1 MDFFMKKKYYYKNFT
16 KIHLIIFFIG
26 LFTLFIVI
34 ETLILSSEY
43 RSSMTNDVLE
53 QFNNQQIH
61 LARQTADGI
70 EKFFEDIL
78 RDLTLLS
85 QYPNITGQNQNN
97 INLTLEQF
105 YKKNN
110 HDVIHFYK
118 LDANGIMTNIYPKN
132 VARGKTFLFRNYFI
146 QTKEGL
152 KPHVSKF
159 IKVQAD
165 YWTIVISCPILRVE
179 NKKTVFDGLVAA
191 TVSVNKLRTLFFEP
205 FRLSA
210 SGYGWMMDDD
220 GTVTINPIEMG
231 WTGKN
236 INALF
241 DRPGEKGLEALT
253 SRMKKGEE
261 GLGNYTYHFIDKSA
275 AFSPLKIGQRVCSVA
290 ICTPIEEIK
299 QFMQKTFIK
308 EKKLL
313 AFVILVII
321 IAGGCVMF
329 LTRHIYLSR
338 MEEHSWDKLMGIFK
352 AMSSG
357 ACIISPDYTI
367 VFINP
372 ALMKSLGIDEN
383 EIMNI
388 PCHTFFMGQDKPCK
402 ECPMEDTWGQGI
414 PGYALKRFTP
424 VSGQAFS
431 AEVLTIPLSE
441 THETLPHV
449 FCYIKNLTEEITLK
463 RKLTQSQKMAVIG
476 ELAAGIAHE
485 MRNPL
490 LSICSASEMLLDSPN
505 HDSEEAT
512 LAQVIHTE
520 ARTLETVI
528 REFLLYA
535 RPPVLNRTHT
545 QLNDLV
551 EKICKQAKSRND
563 FGSSI
568 IIKTSLAHDLPK
580 AYLDK
585 NRLSQI
591 IWNLVQNARDAIEN
605 QGMIRVI
612 TELKNTKGIRKN
624 IILIVEDSGKG
635 IDPEMSKDLF
645 KPFFTTKEHGL
656 GMGLALVK
664 QAVELHQ
671 GSIKFE
677 QNSFGTRFT
686 IVLPLMS

>member
-1 MDFFMKKKYYYKNFT
+1 MKKNYYYKDFT

-43 RSSMTNDVLE
+43 RSSMTHDVLE

-61 LARQTADGI
+61 LARQTAGGI

-85 QYPNITGQNQNN
+85 QYPDIMGENQNT
-97 INLTLEQF
+97 IDLTLEQF

-118 LDANGIMTNIYPKN
+118 LNPHGIMTNIYPENK
-132 VARGKTFLFRNYFI
+132 AMGTDFSFRNYFI
-146 QTKEGL
+146 QTREGL
-152 KPHVSKF
+152 KPNVSEF
-159 IKVQAD
+159 LKVQAD
-165 YWTIVISCPILRVE
+165 YWTIVLSCPVLRVE
-179 NKKTVFDGLVAA
+179 DGKSIFNGLVAA

-205 FRLSA
+205 FVLSA
-210 SGYGWMMDDD
+210 SGYGWMMDDE
-220 GTVTINPIEMG
+220 GTITINPIETE

-236 INALF
+236 ISTLF
-241 DRPGEKGLEALT
+241 GQPGEKGLNSMT

-299 QFMQKTFIK
+299 QFMQKTFVK
-308 EKKLL
+308 ERKLL

-321 IAGGCVMF
+321 VAGACVMF

-338 MEEHSWDKLMGIFK
+338 MEEHSWDRLMGIFK

-357 ACIISPDYTI
+357 ACIISPDHT
-367 VFINP
+367 VVLINP
-372 ALMKSLGIDEN
+372 ALMKSLGVDEN
-383 EIMNI
+383 AIMNV
-388 PCHTFFMGQDKPCK
+388 PCHTFFMGQDTPCK

-424 VSGQAFS
+424 ASGRAFS
-431 AEVLTIPLSE
+431 AEVLTLPLSE
-441 THETLPHV
+441 THDKLPHV

-505 HDSEEAT
+505 HDEDETA
-512 LAQVIHTE
+512 LAHVIHTE
-520 ARTLETVI
+520 AGTLENVI

-535 RPPVLNRTHT
+535 RPPVLNRTHI
-545 QLNDLV
+545 QVNDLV
-551 EKICKQAKSRND
+551 ENICKQASSRDD
-563 FGSSI
+563 FGPSI
-568 IIKTSLAHDLPK
+568 IIETNPAPDLPK

-585 NRLSQI
+585 NRLSQVL
-591 IWNLVQNARDAIEN
+591 WNLVQNAGDAIEDK
-605 QGMIRVI
+605 GFIRVI
-612 TELKNTKGIRKN
+612 TEWKYTKRGKKN

-635 IDPEMSKDLF
+635 IDPELDKDIF
-645 KPFFTTKEHGL
+645 KPFFTTKEKGL
-656 GMGLALVK
+656 GMGLALVQ
-664 QAVELHQ
+664 QAVESHQ

-677 QNSFGTRFT
+677 QNSFGTRF
-686 IVLPLMS
+686 IIHLPLMS